1 MRLNLNEEVVK
12 FMKENKLKTSYLEE
26 RIRQQVNCNFYEK
39 KINEIINDI
48 EKLYELSLENQ
59 EDESISFSWNN
70 TLNMLSSQIDILLK
84 EYKEFYED
92 DKDSENN
99 KYFSVRVRV
108 DDKYDKEFIEK
119 VMNAQF

>member
-26 RIRQQVNCNFYEK
+26 RIRQQINCNFYEK

-59 EDESISFSWNN
+59 EDESISFSWQN
-70 TLNMLSSQIDILLK
+70 TLNTLSSQIDILLK

-92 DKDSENN
+92 DNDIENN
-99 KYFSVRVRV
+99 IYFSVRVRV

>member
-48 EKLYELSLENQ
+48 EKLYELSLKNQ

-92 DKDSENN
+92 DKDIENN

>member
-1 MRLNLNEEVVK
+1 MRLNLNDEVVK

-26 RIRQQVNCNFYEK
+26 RIRQQVSCNFYEK

-59 EDESISFSWNN
+59 EDKSISFSWNN
-70 TLNMLSSQIDILLK
+70 TLNTLSSQIDILLK
-84 EYKEFYED
+84 EYKKFYED

>member
-92 DKDSENN
+92 DKDIENN